1 MFYVYVLFSEKFDKY
16 YVGQTNNFIDRIKR
30 HNNGYE
36 GFTKP
41 YRPWKKVLLL
51 EKPTRAEA
59 IDLERKLKNLSK
71 QRLIAF
77 LNKYADK

>member
-1 MFYVYVLFSEKFDKY
+1 MFFVYILFSKKFDKY
-16 YVGQTNNFIDRIKR
+16 YVGQTNDFTNRLKR
-30 HNNGYE
+30 HNDGYD

-41 YRPWKKVLLL
+41 YRPWIKALVL

-59 IDLERKLKNLSK
+59 MDLERKLKNLSK

-77 LNKYADK
+77 INKYRVE